1 VAANAAIGHGAEP
14 ERAGQIAAMSE
25 IRPKRLSTLSHALVL
40 ALALAGAWAWA
51 SADYCGPPAY
61 PLWIPALAVWLGA
74 SAFWL
79 GFVSDDLKLLFLLAA
94 GWVGVAASLAVFAIF
109 IGGGVAASGE
119 TTAIRI
125 AVAGVLLLPVLLLP
139 RLKLLWPGMS
149 APSSAAVHAA
159 RSLFVLLQYGGIALL
174 VASLIRFCPETPAG

>member
-79 GFVSDDLKLLFLLAA
+79 GFVSDDLKLLFL
-94 GWVGVAASLAVFAIF
+94 
-109 IGGGVAASGE
+109 
-119 TTAIRI
+119 
-125 AVAGVLLLPVLLLP
+125 PVLLLP